1 MTVPTT
7 PPITSA
13 LTLDSVSSAERQILA
28 RRTSKTVRRG
38 SLRPPSSIS
47 MTCGMANSPIRAAM
61 IWTPPSSSSVKMK
74 RSTPWIES
82 EPIMA
87 IHRPIQPASSPL
99 TTDFDPAC
107 DDRHAQDRDPEQVR
121 GSEFERP
128 GRQHRR
134 QEDQHQNAEDA
145 ADRRGDE
152 ADLQGARTGAPARH
166 DVAVERGRDVGRR
179 TGNVEQD
186 RAHRPSRD
194 GRGIGRAQQHQALG
208 RVHVEGEGDQQR
220 DRHGR
225 RQARRRAEQQAADRA
240 GAQDQHGGPCEDRA
254 EMVEKFQ
261 TLRPASFESGARR
274 AGRRPDFALPPHG
287 GRALRNPLPNH
298 ASE

>member
-99 TTDFDPAC
+99 TTDFESSVPMIVTPRIATQNRCEGPNLSAQAASTGVRKISTRMPRTPPIAEEMKQICRARAPAPL
-107 DDRHAQDRDPEQVR
+107 RAMMLPSSAV
-121 GSEFERP
+121 
-128 GRQHRR
+128 
-134 QEDQHQNAEDA
+134 AMLA
-145 ADRRGDE
+145 
-152 ADLQGARTGAPARH
+152 GAPGMLSRIALT
-166 DVAVERGRDVGRR
+166 APPATVEV
-179 TGNVEQD
+179 
-186 RAHRPSRD
+186 
-194 GRGIGRAQQHQALG
+194 
-208 RVHVEGEGDQQR
+208 
-220 DRHGR
+220 
-225 RQARRRAEQQAADRA
+225 
-240 GAQDQHGGPCEDRA
+240 
-254 EMVEKFQ
+254 
-261 TLRPASFESGARR
+261 
-274 AGRRPDFALPPHG
+274 
-287 GRALRNPLPNH
+287 
-298 ASE
+298 